1 MDKNT
6 IRFKLLKI
14 FTVEII
20 FLILSV
26 IILVLF
32 NLFVRNM
39 IITDICEAITGT
51 LIFFVICTFL
61 IFLLDEKD
69 LADFKNLKLLSKSGR
84 KKMYFIFITF
94 FGGLSLMFFSGYL
107 EIFSYDNEFL
117 KNIGEI
123 GVITGLIFF
132 FSGLILLL
140 IFFGKIS
147 IKQEEKKLDY
157 STFLQ

>member
-14 FTVEII
+14 LIVEII
-20 FLILSV
+20 FLILS
-26 IILVLF
+26 IISLILF
-32 NLFVRNM
+32 NLYVRNT
-39 IITDICEAITGT
+39 IITDLCGAITST
-51 LIFFVICTFL
+51 LIFFVICTFF

-69 LADFKNLKLLSKSGR
+69 LADFKNLKLLSKSERR
-84 KKMYFIFITF
+84 KTYIVFITF
-94 FGGLSLMFFSGYL
+94 FGGLILMFLSGYI

-123 GVITGLIFF
+123 GKLTGLIFF
-132 FSGLILLL
+132 FSGIILLL

-147 IKQEEKKLDY
+147 IKTEEKKLKN
-157 STFLQ
+157 